1 MPTLPDVSSLGARP
15 VPVNRQGIARQDT
28 TAAGMGMAQ
37 IGNVIGQIGEEIQKK
52 NDEQAVFEARRKLDQ
67 WERDTLYDPEKGVAS
82 KRGVDALDLP
92 SKIPG
97 EYDKFASQVGETLSS
112 NRQRQV
118 FQEMAQS
125 RRNQVAD
132 FTIRHALTQKE
143 VYEKGQLNAD
153 MIASS
158 DRAVLLASNGDP
170 AAARAELA
178 VSGDRLTSFM
188 KARGASGEE
197 IALAL
202 KTTASGAHEAA
213 VRAMV
218 NKGDPTAAQA
228 YLEANAGSMLE
239 KDKAQA
245 MGLLKEG
252 ALRVKSQTFADEVMS
267 SSMDMGAALAEARK
281 RFKGDEEVAA
291 THEVKTRFAE
301 QEAVK
306 AQAVKQVSTDAWS
319 VLMEKGSMSAI
330 PASMMEQLRTKAPE
344 EERQMRDWLEQK
356 WRRAKADAENKDI
369 DPQVFYGLRMM
380 AAENPEAFAKLDI
393 LKSAPYL
400 SKQHESQ
407 LIELQAGIGKG
418 DLKAMESQATVKRT
432 IGMLK
437 AEIGQAGID
446 LTLTEKDKNSAKA
459 KETVAFMGAVTQAL
473 DEATASKG
481 RPLTND
487 EAKKIGLGML
497 REGIEQGS
505 GIFGIG
511 QTRKRGYQ
519 IATDP
524 DIQPG
529 ANFVAARFGDIP
541 AAVRNALITDYRAA
555 KNKGSRALTTEDE
568 QAIERA
574 YTRGVNEGRFK

>member
-1 MPTLPDVSSLGARP
+1 MPRLPDVSAFGARP

-28 TAAGMGMAQ
+28 TAAGLGVAQ

-92 SKIPG
+92 SKIPV
-97 EYDKFASQVGETLSS
+97 EYDKFAGEVGETLTS
-112 NRQRQV
+112 NRQRKV

-143 VYEKGQLNAD
+143 VYEKGQVNAD

-158 DRAVLLASNGDP
+158 ERAVLLASNGDP
-170 AAARAELA
+170 AAARAELD
-178 VSGDRLTSFM
+178 VSGVRLTSFM

-202 KTTASGAHEAA
+202 KTTASGTHEAA

-218 NKGDPTAAQA
+218 NKGDPIGAQA
-228 YLEANAGSMLE
+228 YLDANAGSMME

-252 ALRVKSQTFADEVMS
+252 ALRIKSQTFADEAVAS
-267 SSMDMGAALAEARK
+267 GMDMGTALAEARK

-330 PASMMEQLRTKAPE
+330 PTSMMEQLRSKAPE
-344 EERQMRDWLEQK
+344 EERQMRDWLEAK
-356 WRRAKADAENKDI
+356 WRRAKADAENKDV
-369 DPQVFYGLRMM
+369 DPQVYYGLRMM

-393 LKSAPYL
+393 LKSAPLL
-400 SKQHESQ
+400 SKQHENQ

-432 IGMLK
+432 IGMLR

-505 GIFGIG
+505 GVFGIG

-524 DIQPG
+524 DIQSG

-541 AAVRNALITDYRAA
+541 AAVRNALVTDYRAA
-555 KNKGSRALTTEDE
+555 KNKGSRALTDEDE
-568 QAIERA
+568 MAIERA